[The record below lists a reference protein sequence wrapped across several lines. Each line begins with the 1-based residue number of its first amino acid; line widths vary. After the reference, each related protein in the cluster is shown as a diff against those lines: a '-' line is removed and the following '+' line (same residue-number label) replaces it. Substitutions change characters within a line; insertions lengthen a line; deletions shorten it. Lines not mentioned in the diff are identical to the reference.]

1 MRRSRGELM
10 KRLSYVFAI
19 VAIGTLASIPL
30 CAQDSPSSQVLGV
43 VQRGNTTIVF
53 ERSNADLNLDQ
64 LSAFSQLVSSDP
76 ALTARLAKNPS
87 LVNSDNFVSKH
98 PALQQYLEKYPD
110 AREDI
115 VANPGNYLTP
125 VNGSSWS
132 HAPEAMK
139 D

>member
-1 MRRSRGELM
+1 MRRLGIVLGT
-10 KRLSYVFAI
+10 LI
-19 VAIGTLASIPL
+19 VAGLATVPAF
-30 CAQDSPSSQVLGV
+30 AQDSPSSQVVGT

-64 LSAFSQLVSSDP
+64 LNAFSQIVSSDP
-76 ALTARLAKNPS
+76 GMVSKLAKNPS
-87 LVNSDNFVSKH
+87 LVNDQSFVSKH
-98 PALQQYLEKYPD
+98 PALQQYLDKYPN

-125 VNGSSWS
+125 TNGSSWS
-132 HAPEAMK
+132 RAPQGMK